1 VASGTFTISSAAD
14 NGGGNYNLVVDSTA
28 SMTANDHVGAFFGGS
43 ADGVYRI
50 NTVTD
55 ATNVTV
61 DDVLTEEN
69 GGVFGIPVAGV
80 AWFGTP
86 TTGLGLSKAPYG
98 GKPWSAAGRR
108 NEHLTA
114 PSYVVGGTD
123 VSVTDG
129 GTGAS
134 TAGAALSNLGGQPLD
149 ASLTEL
155 SALSLVAGDT
165 LYIDATPEVQRLAK
179 GTDGDVLTLAS
190 GIPSWATPTVYQTVD
205 ASLTELSALSLVSG
219 DVLYIDGSN
228 EVQRLAKGSDGEV
241 LTLAS
246 GIPSWAAAGAGSFQ
260 PLDAILTDLSGI
272 TFATGDVIYYDGANL
287 TNLGVGSNGQVL
299 KLSGG
304 VPIWSTDLTGGGA
317 GTNALLDGTVH
328 SDTTAGTVAQGD
340 LMTGQGASPLWTR
353 LAVGAA
359 DTLLATDGTDVLYRS
374 LDTTLATL
382 GATQGMILRR
392 SGTAW
397 EALGLGTNNTVLSS
411 DGTDVLYR
419 TVPALLAA
427 ALGDTRGDILRRGTS
442 AWEVHALGADNTVLA
457 SDGTDVAYETLTSL
471 LDSAFGST
479 RGQILYRNATVWTTL
494 AVGTNG
500 QLLESDGTD
509 PAWATVSSSGTV
521 LPQVAGGRIS
531 LSSTESVPT
540 SDQTGKTVIYYLPHK
555 DQKIALYDGSTAWEY
570 IDISSSGINFTP
582 SSPTAS
588 RPYDIFVYNNSGTA
602 TLEELV
608 WTNDTTRATALV
620 RQDGVWSKTGA
631 LTRRYVGTVYSNSSS
646 QFTDAEQSRLVWN
659 MDNRVVFRDWGHDGT
674 DSWTDSGTSFSA
686 MNSGNAAWKH
696 EFVIGLD
703 EVPMQGM
710 ASLTCA
716 DANNG
721 TFAIALDGTTP
732 TVGDVTW
739 ARRGGSGAGADE
751 GDESDWAAR
760 PGIGYHYLQTVG
772 RGLFAQTV
780 TFYGDHGVTN
790 QYANSGMLTTGE
802 R

>member
-1 VASGTFTISSAAD
+1 MASGTFTISSAVD

-28 SMTANDHVGAFFGGS
+28 SMTANDHIGAFFGGS

-123 VSVTDG
+123 VPVTDG

-165 LYIDATPEVQRLAK
+165 FYIDATPEVQRLAK
-179 GTDGDVLTLAS
+179 GSDGQVLTLAS

-246 GIPSWAAAGAGSFQ
+246 GIPSWAAVGAGSFQ

-272 TFATGDVIYYDGANL
+272 TFATGDVLYYDGANL
-287 TNLGVGSNGQVL
+287 TNLGVGTNGQVL

-328 SDTTAGTVAQGD
+328 SDTTAGTVLRGD
-340 LMTGQGASPLWTR
+340 LVTGQTASPLWTR
-353 LAVGAA
+353 LALGASGSLVA
-359 DTLLATDGTDVLYRS
+359 SDGTDVVYQT
-374 LDTTLATL
+374 LDATLATL
-382 GATQGMILRR
+382 GATQGMVLRR
-392 SGTAW
+392 SGSAW
-397 EALGLGTNNTVLSS
+397 EALALGTNNTVLSS

-427 ALGDTRGDILRRGTS
+427 ALGDTRGDILRRGAS
-442 AWEVHALGADNTVLA
+442 AWEVHAVGADNTVLA

-471 LDSAFGST
+471 VDSAFGST
-479 RGQILYRNATVWTTL
+479 RGQILYRNATVWTAL
-494 AVGTNG
+494 AVGTSG
-500 QLLESDGTD
+500 QHLESDGTD
-509 PAWATVSSSGTV
+509 VAWATPSAGSGTV
-521 LPQVAGGRIS
+521 LPEIAGGRLT
-531 LSSTESVPT
+531 LSSTDPVPAA
-540 SDQTGKTVIYYLPHK
+540 DQTAKTVIYYLPFVGEK
-555 DQKIALYDGSTAWEY
+555 TAVYDGSSSWSY
-570 IDISSSGINFTP
+570 LDIGTTLSITP

-588 RPYDIFVYNNSGTA
+588 RPYDIFIYDNAGTA
-602 TLEELV
+602 TLEEAV
-608 WTNDTTRATALV
+608 WTSATARTGFSLV
-620 RQDGVWSKTGA
+620 RQDGVWVKSGA
-631 LTRRYVGTVYSNSSS
+631 TTRRYLGTVYSNASS
-646 QFTDAEQSRLVWN
+646 QFTDAERARFVWN
-659 MDNRVVFRDWGHDGT
+659 VQNRVDYMDWGHDT
-674 DSWTDSGTSFSA
+674 SSWTEAGNGTFSA
-686 MNSGNAAWKH
+686 INSGDAAWKH

-703 EVPMQGM
+703 DTPKE
-710 ASLTCA
+710 ASAHLTFD
-716 DANNG
+716 DAGIG
-721 TFAIALDGTTP
+721 TFVVALDSTT
-732 TVGDVTW
+732 TYDRTAAVW
-739 ARRGGSGAGADE
+739 FRFGGSGTAAEFMGETKWAGY
-751 GDESDWAAR
+751 
-760 PGIGYHYLQTVG
+760 PGIGLHYLQGISTSD
-772 RGLFAQTV
+772 TYTI
-780 TFYGDHGVTN
+780 TFFGDGAGTHTS
-790 QYANSGMLTTGE
+790 QSGMFSRGQ